1 MQVATNLISLTIP
14 SVVLGDTVEEIPI
27 VKAVSN
33 ATDYSY
39 GPEKAIDRNYNT
51 MYYAKNDPVTGIR
64 GNFLLLSFAREC
76 KVGDVKIYSTQQTL
90 SEQGSNIKNTHIYAI
105 GSSGETHC
113 GSIDGQ

>member
-1 MQVATNLISLTIP
+1 M
-14 SVVLGDTVEEIPI
+14 VLGDTTEEID
-27 VKAVSN
+27 VVNVVSN
-33 ATDYSY
+33 ETSDYH
-39 GPEKAIDRNYNT
+39 GPEKAIDRDFNT
-51 MYYAKNDPVTGIR
+51 MYYAKNDTVTGIR

-76 KVGDVKIYSTQQTL
+76 KVGEVKIYSTQQTT